1 MRNHGPEDPLLL
13 DLPTLARLRDAAAS
27 GEAVAV
33 AQLGQSLDGRIA
45 TITGHS
51 HYVNG
56 PSAIRLLH
64 VLRANV
70 DAVIVGAGTARAD
83 DPQLTVRHCPGP
95 SPARVLID
103 RRRSAGARLRM
114 LANDGSRRIVFGPV
128 LPDDPPGIETLSA
141 AGDAPLEPATVLAAL
156 AERGLARVLVE
167 GGAATVSA
175 FLAAGALERL
185 CVLVAPLLIGSGPV
199 GLNLPQ
205 IATLEEAR
213 RPAVTTAA
221 LPEGD
226 VVFDCALR

>member
-83 DPQLTVRHCPGP
+83 DPQLTVR
-95 SPARVLID
+95 
-103 RRRSAGARLRM
+103 RRSAGAGLRM